1 MQVVGDCF
9 FLSNKVATSV
19 SLPELQVAGH
29 SFLLFNKSATRVNLP
44 KLQQVEGSRFLPNN
58 TSIVELNL
66 PQIPE
71 HEHKIASRNQG
82 GKKTIISADISRLD
96 RKNLL
101 TRIEIQIA
109 NKMMEKLNK
118 NVSKQMNIIFLL
130 ISFMCNDIICHIRR
144 YLTGYHFNNLEVD

>member
-9 FLSNKVATSV
+9 FLSNKV
-19 SLPELQVAGH
+19 E
-29 SFLLFNKSATRVNLP
+29 TRVNVP
-44 KLQQVEGSRFLPNN
+44 KLQQVEGSRFLSNN

-66 PQIPE
+66 PQMPE
-71 HEHKIASRNQG
+71 LEHKIASRNQG
-82 GKKTIISADISRLD
+82 GKKTITSADISRLD

-118 NVSKQMNIIFLL
+118 NVSKQK
-130 ISFMCNDIICHIRR
+130 DDR
-144 YLTGYHFNNLEVD
+144 

>member
-1 MQVVGDCF
+1 M
-9 FLSNKVATSV
+9 
-19 SLPELQVAGH
+19 
-29 SFLLFNKSATRVNLP
+29 ATRVNLP

-66 PQIPE
+66 PQMP
-71 HEHKIASRNQG
+71 KIASRNQG
-82 GKKTIISADISRLD
+82 GKKTITSADISRLD

-118 NVSKQMNIIFLL
+118 NVSKQK
-130 ISFMCNDIICHIRR
+130 DDR
-144 YLTGYHFNNLEVD
+144 

>member
-9 FLSNKVATSV
+9 FLSNKV
-19 SLPELQVAGH
+19 
-29 SFLLFNKSATRVNLP
+29 ATRVNLP

-101 TRIEIQIA
+101 TRIEIRIA

-118 NVSKQMNIIFLL
+118 NVSKQK
-130 ISFMCNDIICHIRR
+130 DDR
-144 YLTGYHFNNLEVD
+144 

>member
-9 FLSNKVATSV
+9 FLSNKVATSI

-118 NVSKQMNIIFLL
+118 NVSKQK
-130 ISFMCNDIICHIRR
+130 DDR
-144 YLTGYHFNNLEVD
+144 

>member
-58 TSIVELNL
+58 TAIVELNL
-66 PQIPE
+66 PQMPE
-71 HEHKIASRNQG
+71 LEHKIASRNQG
-82 GKKTIISADISRLD
+82 GKKTITSADISRLD

-101 TRIEIQIA
+101 TRIEIQIVS
-109 NKMMEKLNK
+109 KMMEKLNK
-118 NVSKQMNIIFLL
+118 NVSKQK
-130 ISFMCNDIICHIRR
+130 DDR
-144 YLTGYHFNNLEVD
+144 